1 MYIHTCIYIYI
12 YIDIDSLFDDAS
24 LLMDAYCDKHAHPH
38 CQTVL
43 KRLQLQYK
51 AHMRWKEHRVHRNG
65 YKWNL
70 KEEAFAGIYTHTF
83 IHLYTHTLIHSY
95 THTLIH
101 SYTHTFTHIYAYM
114 YINSYICMLIC
125 T

>member
-1 MYIHTCIYIYI
+1 MYIHTCIYIYIYI

-95 THTLIH
+95 THT
-101 SYTHTFTHIYAYM
+101 FTHIYAYM